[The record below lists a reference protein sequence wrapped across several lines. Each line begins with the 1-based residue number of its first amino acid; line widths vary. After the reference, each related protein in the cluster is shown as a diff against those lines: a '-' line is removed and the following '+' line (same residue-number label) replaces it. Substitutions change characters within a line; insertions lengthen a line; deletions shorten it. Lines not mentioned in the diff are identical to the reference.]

1 MGSTKKA
8 EPFVARLGRALAGQ
22 APPAPAPRRY
32 AVAFSGGL
40 DSTVLLH
47 AMTRLPAVGPL
58 RALHVDHGLAAES
71 GAWARHCRAAAAALG
86 VAYQERAVH
95 VERRGGAGIEAAAR
109 TARYGALGAMLEAG
123 EVLLTA
129 HHADDQLE
137 TVLLRLLRGAGVEG
151 LAATHALAPFARGY
165 LARPMLE
172 FTRGEIR
179 AQAERWRLTWLDDPS
194 NADLRYDRNFLRAEV
209 LPALRERWPAA
220 GRSAVRLARQM
231 QQTQAVLA
239 AMAEHDL
246 GAADPGRLSG
256 ARLRALPVERRR
268 NLLRYAIRRSGLPMP
283 SARQLEQLDAGLDV
297 RRPDASTRVA
307 WPGAEA
313 RVYRDH
319 VYLGVPLA
327 PLGGA
332 AERAGRIGLGRPW
345 AGAAGRVDF
354 VPAADAVGLPERW
367 LRDGLTLR
375 FRRGGERLRP
385 VGREHSRP
393 LKKWLQEA
401 GIVPW
406 MRERIPLLYRD
417 EELVAVGDLWLA
429 DAVRDAGAGAPRWRV
444 LWTDHPPLH

>member
-1 MGSTKKA
+1 MESTKKA
-8 EPFVARLGRALAGQ
+8 EPFVARLGRALADL
-22 APPAPAPRRY
+22 APPASPPRRY

-47 AMTRLPAVGPL
+47 ALTRLPGVARV

-71 GAWARHCRAAAAALG
+71 GAWARHCRDAAAALG
-86 VAYQERAVH
+86 VAYAERAVH

-109 TARYGALGAMLEAG
+109 AARYDALGAMLEAG

-151 LAATHALAPFARGY
+151 LAATRGFAPFARGY

-172 FTRGEIR
+172 FARREIR
-179 AQAERWRLTWLDDPS
+179 AQAERWRLTWLDDPG
-194 NADLRYDRNFLRAEV
+194 NADLRYDRNFLRAHV
-209 LPALRERWPAA
+209 LPVLRERWPAA

-231 QQTQAVLA
+231 ADAEAVLA

-246 GAADPGRLSG
+246 GAADPARLPG
-256 ARLRALPVERRR
+256 PCLRALPAERRR
-268 NLLRYAIRRSGLPMP
+268 NLLRYAIRRSRLPMP
-283 SARQLEQLDAGLDV
+283 SALQLEQLEAGLDV
-297 RRPDASTRVA
+297 RRPDALTRVA

-313 RVYRDH
+313 RMYRDH
-319 VYLGVPLA
+319 LYLGVPLA
-327 PLGGA
+327 PLGPA
-332 AERAGRIGLGRPW
+332 AEGAGRIALGRPW
-345 AGAAGRVDF
+345 TGAAGRIDF
-354 VPAADAVGLPERW
+354 APAEGVAGLPEPW

-375 FRRGGERLRP
+375 FRRGGERLKP
-385 VGREHSRP
+385 VGRKHSRP

-401 GIVPW
+401 GVVPW

-429 DAVRDAGAGAPRWRV
+429 DAVRGSGAGARRWRV